1 MAKLIEKTVVMDGK
15 AIERA
20 LTRIAHEIIEKN
32 KGTKDVIIV
41 GIRKRGVPL
50 AERLSSIIENIE
62 GVHIP
67 IGVLDITLYRD
78 DLAHMSYQPLIQ
90 ETHIDED
97 ITNRYYQ
104 IEAIKAVAERLE
116 ARHRGALL
124 VMATGTGKTRT
135 SAALIDV
142 LSKANWAKKIL
153 FLADRTALV
162 NQAKNNL
169 NDYLPNLPSVNLVNE
184 KEDIGSRIIFSTY
197 QTLINLIDNEKSD
210 NTKTYGVGHFDVII
224 FDEIH
229 RSVYNKY
236 KAIFNYFDGL
246 KIGLTATPVDFS
258 ERNTYELFG
267 LTTGNPTCN

>member
-97 ITNRYYQ
+97 ITNKTSTPPVR
-104 IEAIKAVAERLE
+104 AAA
-116 ARHRGALL
+116 ARPSARPILWTLSCVLPGIICGIPIRKTILL
-124 VMATGTGKTRT
+124 HSVKKLLITGLRSIST
-135 SAALIDV
+135 S
-142 LSKANWAKKIL
+142 
-153 FLADRTALV
+153 
-162 NQAKNNL
+162 
-169 NDYLPNLPSVNLVNE
+169 
-184 KEDIGSRIIFSTY
+184 
-197 QTLINLIDNEKSD
+197 
-210 NTKTYGVGHFDVII
+210 GVSSMRSCICC
-224 FDEIH
+224 IH
-229 RSVYNKY
+229 VS
-236 KAIFNYFDGL
+236 L
-246 KIGLTATPVDFS
+246 
-258 ERNTYELFG
+258 
-267 LTTGNPTCN
+267 